1 MIAIDTSAL
10 MAIVLKEPKAN
21 DCLVAMETED
31 DIVVSAGTIL
41 EAMIVAA
48 RRNVVE
54 EMERLIEAL
63 SLEVIAVTPS
73 SARRAANAYQK
84 WGKGFHSAGLNFGD
98 CFAYELAKERRCPLL
113 FIGDDFAQTDLE
125 SAIPAN
131 L

>member
-21 DCLVAMETED
+21 DCLVAMEAED

-63 SLEVIAVTPS
+63 SLEVVAVTPS

-125 SAIPAN
+125 SAIPA
-131 L
+131 